1 MTVAQGILLFL
12 AATLAGIM
20 NSVAGGGS
28 FISFPAL
35 LFTGVLPIPANATS
49 TVALWPGIVASASAY
64 RRKLPGSTRLWIP
77 MLASS
82 LLGGAAGALLLLHTR
97 QSTFMRLVPY
107 LFLGATLLFALGKRI
122 SARFDSP
129 NRMAGP
135 SGLALAG
142 AALVQLLVAIYGGY
156 FGGGIGILMLAIL
169 TMLPM
174 KDIHSMNAVK
184 TVLAAA
190 INGVAIVTFV
200 LAKAVVWPQ
209 AALMVFGAMAGGYAG
224 ARYAQRLDP
233 RWVRAFVIV
242 VGLSMSGY
250 FMLKY
255 WPSG

>member
-1 MTVAQGILLFL
+1 
-12 AATLAGIM
+12 
-20 NSVAGGGS
+20 
-28 FISFPAL
+28 
-35 LFTGVLPIPANATS
+35 
-49 TVALWPGIVASASAY
+49 
-64 RRKLPGSTRLWIP
+64 
-77 MLASS
+77 
-82 LLGGAAGALLLLHTR
+82 
-97 QSTFMRLVPY
+97 
-107 LFLGATLLFALGKRI
+107 
-122 SARFDSP
+122 
-129 NRMAGP
+129 MAGP
-135 SGLALAG
+135 SRLALAG

-190 INGVAIVTFV
+190 INGMAIVTFV

-209 AALMVFGAMAGGYAG
+209 AVLMVFGAMAGGYAG

-255 WPSG
+255 